1 MRMFVA
7 LPPSLPA
14 VEHLAD
20 FLEIMPPHAGHPRW
34 VPAAGW
40 HVTCAFLGEI
50 TPSQSDDMA
59 DALADIAAATQP
71 IVLRL
76 AGAGTFPSP
85 LRPRV
90 LYMAVEDPA
99 EALPGLFRAI
109 RKAARLLGVQFE
121 NRSQIPHLT
130 IARGRLE
137 PDSKW
142 WARADLYE
150 GPWWTASALHLM
162 SSRPGAAA
170 GGHPVYRSEQAF
182 AFCPG

>member
-7 LPPSLPA
+7 LPPSPAA
-14 VEHLAD
+14 VEHLSD
-20 FLEIMPPHAGHPRW
+20 FLEFMPPHAGSPRW

-50 TPSQSDDMA
+50 TGSQSDEMA

-71 IVLRL
+71 ITLRL
-76 AGAGTFPSP
+76 VGAGAFPSP

-90 LYMAVEDPA
+90 LYVAVEDPA
-99 EALPGLFRAI
+99 ESLPPLFRAT
-109 RKAARLLGVQFE
+109 RRAARLLGIQLE
-121 NRSQIPHLT
+121 SRSQIPHLT

-150 GPWWTASALHLM
+150 GPWWTAPELHLM
-162 SSRPGAAA
+162 SSRPGAGA
-170 GGHPVYRSEQAF
+170 GGHPLYRSEQAF
-182 AFCPG
+182 GFAQ